1 MLLMLL
7 FMKVQEKNYA
17 KMRAELSKQRKII
30 CDGAATIQGTGG
42 WMFFTEQGLEF
53 YPHRFNT
60 STEEMFIPTDMITDV
75 KTRKNQLVVTTENGL
90 TFAIVVA
97 RVKEWK
103 KQIDTALT
111 AGK

>member
-1 MLLMLL
+1 
-7 FMKVQEKNYA
+7 
-17 KMRAELSKQRKII
+17 
-30 CDGAATIQGTGG
+30 
-42 WMFFTEQGLEF
+42 
-53 YPHRFNT
+53 
-60 STEEMFIPTDMITDV
+60 MFIPTDMITDV

>member
-1 MLLMLL
+1 
-7 FMKVQEKNYA
+7 
-17 KMRAELSKQRKII
+17 MRKCARNCQSREKII

-53 YPHRFNT
+53 YPYRFNT

-90 TFAIVVA
+90 TFAIVIA
-97 RVKEWK
+97 RVKAWK